1 MGTSTGN
8 KFGSCC
14 HSQAI
19 KFLYL
24 PCANCL
30 CKQNYFNDWINS
42 VLFARARHA
51 GCPARGPSPPVHC
64 FILFHLVSFAAHL
77 RPYFEFHLVSSCF
90 ILFHLVSFCFI
101 SFHLGPICARTL
113 AFHLVSS
120 RFILFH
126 LFHLG
131 GRRAR
136 QPCAKSR
143 SEILNLRT
151 ELFRPLW
158 TRQRSTGEMRPN
170 LIAMEIKISNQA
182 RTDLARVLKLTSQ

>member
-51 GCPARGPSPPVHC
+51 GCTARGPSPPVHC
-64 FILFHLVSFAAHL
+64 FILFHSRPIYARTSSFIW
-77 RPYFEFHLVSSCF
+77 FHLVSSCF
-90 ILFHLVSFCFI
+90 ILFHFVSFRFI
-101 SFHLGPICARTL
+101 SAPSAPVHWRFIL
-113 AFHLVSS
+113 FHLVSS
-120 RFILFH
+120 RFISFH
-126 LFHLG
+126 LVSSVSSG
-131 GRRAR
+131 GKTGPSTLRKEGANLLAEKGEKGRKRGKKRGKRRAGLL
-136 QPCAKSR
+136 PF
-143 SEILNLRT
+143 N
-151 ELFRPLW
+151 
-158 TRQRSTGEMRPN
+158 
-170 LIAMEIKISNQA
+170 
-182 RTDLARVLKLTSQ
+182 